1 MMVPRLSWSVV
12 CAALLAAACGGR
24 ARQEAPA
31 GAAPTAR
38 PTARPVG
45 DAPPAAI
52 ALPRPDSASAPV
64 RRPTAPTRPT
74 GLVLDAEVD
83 SAVASRRAR
92 LALAGDGVAEREIG
106 YYVDVQEARLRQI
119 GGTSLQVLRDGQTL
133 TLRLA
138 ARYAFEV
145 GSAQL
150 SDSARAMVSQVAR
163 VLGDYRSSVVSVFGH
178 TDDSGDAAGN
188 QRLSEQR
195 ALAVMRQLVDGG
207 VASNRVLA
215 VGLGSRRPLGEN
227 STPAGREANRR
238 VELRIEV
245 VR

>member
-1 MMVPRLSWSVV
+1 MTAARISWWTLCV
-12 CAALLAAACGGR
+12 AALVAGCGSR
-24 ARQEAPA
+24 AREEAPA
-31 GAAPTAR
+31 ASPPAAR
-38 PTARPVG
+38 PTARPAG

-52 ALPRPDSASAPV
+52 ALPRPDSASAPA
-64 RRPTAPTRPT
+64 RRPPAPARPS
-74 GLVLDAEVD
+74 GVVLDTEVD
-83 SAVASRRAR
+83 SAVAARRAR
-92 LALAGDGVAEREIG
+92 LALAGDRVAEREVG

-119 GGTSLQVLRDGQTL
+119 GGASLQVSRDGQTL

-150 SDSARAMVSQVAR
+150 SDSARALVEQVAR

-195 ALAVMRQLVDGG
+195 ALAVMRRLVDGG
-207 VASNRVLA
+207 VAPSRVLA
-215 VGLGSRRPLGEN
+215 VGLGSRRPLVEN
-227 STPAGREANRR
+227 ATPAGREANRR